1 MTIDLLRRLS
11 GSTFA
16 ALFALAIAAGC
27 SETQGPVAPS
37 GTGGDVG
44 PIPPSPLCGATNLN
58 AEGGGGVAGGMPVP
72 GGPAGFFSPFQPQY
86 GSTVAAAVPPPAISG
101 GTLRIL
107 ADGHTAVA
115 ADPDR
120 DQVYIV
126 DLASKTVRWTVAL
139 NAGDEPGRVVAD
151 SAGRAHVALRRG
163 GELVSIDTTTGE
175 ILQRRSV
182 CAAPRG
188 AAYDAATD
196 VVHVACAGGELVS
209 LPAAG
214 GNAIRTV
221 TLSRDLRDV
230 VVDGPRL
237 RVSRFLTAEVLTVE
251 ADGSVSSTVRMPAF
265 RATSARGGQ
274 RYTPSTAWKMSEMPD
289 GSGVMVLH
297 QRGVDEEVQPVVGGY
312 GGPDA
317 CNGIVHPAVTMVSS
331 DGSTHSG
338 PAMAGMVLAVDMAI
352 AQDSKRVAFVSA
364 GNATN
369 MVPGDSQPDLTRV
382 FVSDTGSVTDDQI
395 GCMPDG
401 THGPCGAGFVGGTP
415 LLASDEP
422 AGGTGA
428 AGASGTA
435 PPDTMTGTGG
445 APPQKPPVTCGVPD
459 PTVPQ
464 TVGEPIAV
472 AFDGSGQIVVQ
483 SREPAMLALPGT
495 NNTIPLSPV
504 SRKDTGHLI
513 FHANAGGFLA
523 CASCHAEGNDDGR
536 IWNFT
541 CQGARRTQSLQAGGL
556 RGSEPFHWDGFETDM
571 TRLMTDVFQGRMS
584 GPVLAVEQIDGL
596 MTWIDG
602 QPRVPRSAPTD
613 TAAVARGR
621 ALFDDPSRAACASCH
636 TGATFTN
643 NSTVDVGTGGAFQ
656 VPSLVGIGSRGPFM
670 HDGCAKTLADRFS
683 NTACGGANHGK
694 ISGLSANEIA
704 DMITYLQSI

>member
-1 MTIDLLRRLS
+1 MKIDLLRRLS

-16 ALFALAIAAGC
+16 ALFAVAIAAGC
-27 SETQGPVAPS
+27 SETHGPGTPS
-37 GTGGDVG
+37 GTGGDVA

-58 AEGGGGVAGGMPVP
+58 TGSGGGVATTGMPVP

-86 GSTVAAAVPPPAISG
+86 GSTLAAAVPPPAISG

-126 DLASKTVRWTVAL
+126 DLVSKTVRWTVAL

-151 SAGRAHVALRRG
+151 LAGRAHVALRRG
-163 GELVSIDTTTGE
+163 GALVSIDTTTGE

-188 AAYDAATD
+188 TAYDAATD

-214 GNAIRTV
+214 GGAIRTV

-237 RVSRFLTAEVLTVE
+237 RVSRFLSAEVLTVE
-251 ADGSVSSTVRMPAF
+251 ADGSVSSTLRMPAF

-331 DGSTHSG
+331 NGSVHSG

-352 AQDSKRVAFVSA
+352 SQDAQRVAFVSA

-369 MVPGDSQPDLTRV
+369 TVPGDSQPDLTRV

-401 THGPCGAGFVGGTP
+401 MHGPCPAGFAGGT
-415 LLASDEP
+415 LAQDQS
-422 AGGTGA
+422 TGA
-428 AGASGTA
+428 AGSSGTA

-445 APPQKPPVTCGVPD
+445 APPQKPPVNCGVPD
-459 PTVPQ
+459 PSVPQ

-472 AFDGSGQIVVQ
+472 AFDGSGQVVVQ

-504 SRKDTGHLI
+504 SRKDTGHMI
-513 FHANAGGFLA
+513 FHSNAGGFLA

-536 IWNFT
+536 VWNFT

-556 RGSEPFHWDGFETDM
+556 RGSEPFHWDGLETDM
-571 TRLMTDVFQGRMS
+571 TRLMADVFQGRMS
-584 GPVLAVEQIDGL
+584 GPVLAADQIDGL

-602 QPRVPRSAPTD
+602 QPRVPRAAPTD
-613 TAAVARGR
+613 AAAVDRGR
-621 ALFDDPSRAACASCH
+621 ALFNDPSRAACASCH
-636 TGATFTN
+636 SGAAFTN

-670 HDGCAKTLADRFS
+670 HDGCAKTLGDRFS
-683 NTACGGANHGK
+683 NTVCGGASHGK
-694 ISGLSANEIA
+694 TSGLSANEIA

>member
-11 GSTFA
+11 GSGSTCCA
-16 ALFALAIAAGC
+16 ALFAVAIAAGC
-27 SETQGPVAPS
+27 SENQGPVTAS
-37 GTGGDVG
+37 GTGGDVA
-44 PIPPSPLCGATNLN
+44 PVPPSPLCGTGDLST
-58 AEGGGGVAGGMPVP
+58 GSGGGVAMPTP

-126 DLASKTVRWTVAL
+126 DLTSKTVRWTVGL

-163 GELVSIDTTTGE
+163 GALVSIDTVTGE
-175 ILQRRSV
+175 ILQRRSI

-214 GNAIRTV
+214 GAAIRTV
-221 TLSRDLRDV
+221 TLARDLRDV

-237 RVSRFLTAEVLTVE
+237 RVSRFLSAEVLTVE
-251 ADGSVSSTVRMPAF
+251 SDGTVSTTVRLPAF
-265 RATSARGGQ
+265 RAISARGGQ
-274 RYTPSTAWKMSEMPD
+274 RYTPSTVWKMSEMPD
-289 GSGVMVLH
+289 GNGVMVLH

-331 DGSTHSG
+331 DGSVRSG

-352 AQDSKRVAFVSA
+352 SPDARRVAFISA

-369 MVPGDSQPDLTRV
+369 TIPGDTQPDLSRV
-382 FVSDTGSVTDDQI
+382 FVSDTGSVTDDQV

-401 THGPCGAGFVGGTP
+401 MHGPCGAGFGTP
-415 LLASDEP
+415 LFAQDSSST
-422 AGGTGA
+422 GGTGA

-435 PPDTMTGTGG
+435 PPPDTMTGTGG
-445 APPQKPPVTCGVPD
+445 SAPPKPPVTCGVPD
-459 PTVPQ
+459 PSVPQ

-472 AFDGSGQIVVQ
+472 AFDGSGQVVVQ
-483 SREPAMLALPGT
+483 SREPAMLALPGA
-495 NNTIPLSPV
+495 TISLSAV
-504 SRKDTGHLI
+504 SRKDTGHMI

-536 IWNFT
+536 VWNFT

-556 RGSEPFHWDGFETDM
+556 RGSEPFHWDGLETDM

-584 GPVLAVEQIDGL
+584 GPVLAPEQIDGL
-596 MTWIDG
+596 MTWIDT
-602 QPRVPRSAPTD
+602 QPRVAHTAPAD

-621 ALFDDPSRAACASCH
+621 ALFNDASRAACATCH
-636 TGATFTN
+636 AGAALSN
-643 NSTVDVGTGGAFQ
+643 NQTVDVGTGGAFQ

-670 HDGCAKTLADRFS
+670 HNGCAKTLADRFS
-683 NTACGGANHGK
+683 DTACGGANHGK
-694 ISGLSANEIA
+694 VSGLSANEIS